1 MVIEE
6 ENLSKES
13 LLQAVQ
19 NLYDNRST
27 FMDAMRNS
35 GQQDSIDTIIGLIE
49 EAAGHN

>member
-35 GQQDSIDTIIGLIE
+35 WQQESIDTIIGLLE
-49 EAAGHN
+49 EAADHN